1 VTDFFEVVG
10 RQRAHRRFTDRP
22 VDDATIE
29 RLLRAATQ
37 APSAENTQP
46 WQFVVVRDDASR
58 TQLADLARRAWEGGG
73 RDYSRPRL
81 SSAVFEDVEQANVGG
96 GLATAPVWIVV
107 AADTRE
113 VHASVVPSS
122 IFPAVQNLLL
132 AATAE
137 GLGSALTTISLTF
150 VDEVRDLLGLPEH
163 VQAMAAVP
171 LGHPARELG
180 PPRREPVSEHAHAD
194 RFGQP
199 WP

>member
-1 VTDFFEVVG
+1 MSDFFEVVG
-10 RQRAHRRFTDRP
+10 RQRAHRRFTDDP
-22 VDDATIE
+22 VDDGTVE
-29 RLLRAATQ
+29 RLLWAATQ

-46 WQFVVVRDDASR
+46 WEFIVVRDAAAR
-58 TQLADLARRAWEGGG
+58 AQLADLARRAWEGGG

-81 SSAVFEDVEQANVGG
+81 DAAVFEDVEQANVGG

-107 AADTRE
+107 AADTGA
-113 VHASVVPSS
+113 VHESTVGSS

-150 VDEVRDLLGLPEH
+150 VDEVRELLGLPGH
-163 VQAMAAVP
+163 VRAMAAVP
-171 LGHPARELG
+171 IGHPARRLG
-180 PPRREPVSEHAHAD
+180 PPRREPVSTRAHSE
-194 RFGQP
+194 RHGQR